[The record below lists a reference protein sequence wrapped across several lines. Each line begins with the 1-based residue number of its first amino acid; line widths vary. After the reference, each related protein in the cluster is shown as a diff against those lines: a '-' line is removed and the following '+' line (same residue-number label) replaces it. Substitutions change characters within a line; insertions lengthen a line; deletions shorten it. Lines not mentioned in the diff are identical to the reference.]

1 MEIQYSKQTLVN
13 PTYNDVH
20 TAFKLNGFSL
30 DREDLCRIA
39 YIFIKEGEDY
49 ERAVGHFLLDWFD
62 ANSYIEMQTS
72 GTTGTPKIIRV
83 EKQAMVNSALAT
95 GRFFELA
102 AGNRVLHCLPAK
114 YVAGKMM
121 FVRGFILGLDMD
133 FVAPVANPLKNTEGI
148 YDFAA
153 LVPLQ
158 AQQTMEDLHR
168 VKKVIIGGAKIGK
181 KLEHALLELPAESY
195 ETYGMTETITHIAA
209 KKVGEEAFTVLPGVT
224 VSYNEKSC
232 LVIHAPHINPEVVIT
247 NDVVQLI
254 SENQFVFL
262 GRADNVINT
271 GGIKVLPEMVEDKI
285 SGKLDRRVIIAGVP
299 DETLGQ
305 KVVLLVEGD
314 PFEVDNSIFDALDKY
329 EKPKQI
335 YFVPKFAETGNGK
348 ILRADTVATLTA
360 AS

>member
-158 AQQTMEDLHR
+158 AQQSMGDLHR

-181 KLEHALLELPAESY
+181 KLEHALLELPTESY

-247 NDVVQLI
+247 ND
-254 SENQFVFL
+254 
-262 GRADNVINT
+262 
-271 GGIKVLPEMVEDKI
+271 GIKVLPEMVEDKI